1 MQVMERARQDGPD
14 GDADPDEDEVLQREG
29 FETRLMD
36 EGRSE
41 EGEKVE
47 HVEDSHEPI

>member
-1 MQVMERARQDGPD
+1 MERAREHGP
-14 GDADPDEDEVLQREG
+14 GHDADAAEDEDVLQREG

-41 EGEKVE
+41 KGEKVE

>member
-1 MQVMERARQDGPD
+1 MERRP
-14 GDADPDEDEVLQREG
+14 EDNANPVTSGEEGVLEREG

-41 EGEKVE
+41 DGENVE
-47 HVEDSHEPI
+47 HVEDSTDPA

>member
-1 MQVMERARQDGPD
+1 MERAEQDRPRD
-14 GDADPDEDEVLQREG
+14 DVDSDEDEVLQREG

-41 EGEKVE
+41 DGEKVE
-47 HVEDSHEPI
+47 HVEDSHDPI

>member
-1 MQVMERARQDGPD
+1 MF
-14 GDADPDEDEVLQREG
+14 QREG

>member
-1 MQVMERARQDGPD
+1 MERARQDRPD
-14 GDADPDEDEVLQREG
+14 DEIDSEEEDVLQREG

>member
-1 MQVMERARQDGPD
+1 MEQARDDRPD
-14 GDADPDEDEVLQREG
+14 RDPDADDEEVLQREG

-41 EGEKVE
+41 DGEKVE
-47 HVEDSHEPI
+47 HVEDSHDPG